1 LFKVRAHMI
10 KSEGV
15 DTRSQMKSLTLV
27 TNSNLASITLD
38 HIIERVQSKL
48 EVRAY
53 LHWYSRYIPEI
64 QDEIYEALEVL
75 KNVSQD
81 YRDITLK

>member
-1 LFKVRAHMI
+1 MFLNHQ
-10 KSEGV
+10 GV

-38 HIIERVQSKL
+38 RIIERVQSKL

-53 LHWYSRYIPEI
+53 LHWYARYIPEI
-64 QDEIYEALEVL
+64 QDEMYEALEVL

-81 YRDITLK
+81 YSEITKV

>member
-1 LFKVRAHMI
+1 
-10 KSEGV
+10 
-15 DTRSQMKSLTLV
+15 MKSLTVV
-27 TNSNLASITLD
+27 TNSDMASNTLD
-38 HIIERVQSKL
+38 HIIEKVQSKL

-64 QDEIYEALEVL
+64 RQEMYEALEIL

-81 YRDITLK
+81 YRDITKV